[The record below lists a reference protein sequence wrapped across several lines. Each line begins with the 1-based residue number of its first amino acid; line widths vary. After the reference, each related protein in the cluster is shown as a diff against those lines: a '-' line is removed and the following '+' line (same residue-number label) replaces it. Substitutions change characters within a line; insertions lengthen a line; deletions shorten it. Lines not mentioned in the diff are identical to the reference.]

1 MRFRF
6 SAVLVAVTLALLL
19 ATIAV
24 VGIVSYVS
32 GRDSAENLASQVLA
46 QTAERIEDQVQGE
59 LAVALRQ
66 SVLGRTQILE
76 GRVDP
81 HDRASLSGYFLGAIA
96 AYPQL
101 SYLSWSLE
109 ATGDHVT
116 VERER
121 TGVLSVVYLIREP
134 DNRLSYHRYLV
145 GADGSRTEIESV
157 PDKPENDPRPRPYYV
172 AAKQAGAAT
181 WTETYRFFTNRGLRS
196 VPGVTRATPI
206 MKPDGSLLGVL
217 SADFDMFTLSEF
229 LHGLTIGE
237 HGMAFLVELRADG
250 TQQVIA
256 HPDPE
261 LVANTDGT
269 PLAPEH
275 IRDPRVRAFLPAI
288 ARSGAATPNGGA
300 QSIDRAGALM
310 PVALDVD
317 GTRFLGG
324 YRRIDGDRG
333 LHWVVAVALP
343 AADILGPVEKTRRTT
358 ILITIIATIVAVL
371 LVVLVAMQI
380 GGALRRLTRET
391 EAIGRFLLE
400 AKPIVA
406 SNVVEVHQLSTAIED
421 MKRGLRS
428 FQKFV
433 PADLVRRLVQSGR
446 EAVRG
451 GKRETVTMHFSDIA
465 DFTTISEQ
473 LAPEELVELLSEYL
487 SLMSEPILTSGGT
500 IDKYIGDA
508 VMAFWNAPSPVADHA
523 YIACATVLANRA
535 RLAERCTK
543 WVAAGKPALRCRVGL
558 HTGEAVVG
566 NIGSEARLDF
576 TAIGDTVNL
585 ASRLEGLNKT
595 YGTELMISEATYAL
609 VKDRVV
615 VRLLD
620 RVAVKGKAQSI
631 AIYELLGLAGEV
643 DATAAERHTR
653 ALEAYFAQQW
663 DKALEL
669 LGDDPAARLIAER
682 ARAFKVSPPPADWDG
697 VHHMASK

>member
-1 MRFRF
+1 MATPMRFRF

-24 VGIVSYVS
+24 IGIVSYIS
-32 GRDSAENLASQVLA
+32 GRDSAEDLANQVLA

-59 LAVALRQ
+59 LAVAIRQ
-66 SVLGRTQILE
+66 SVLGHTQMLN
-76 GRVDP
+76 GRVDA
-81 HDRASLSGYFLGAIA
+81 HDREAVSGYFLDAIG

-109 ATGDHVT
+109 ATGAHVT
-116 VERER
+116 VERDR
-121 TGVLSVVYLIREP
+121 DGVLSAVYLVREP
-134 DNRLSYHRYLV
+134 DNRLSYHRYAIGPG
-145 GADGSRTEIESV
+145 GARTEIESV

-172 AAKQAGAAT
+172 AAKQANAPT
-181 WTETYRFFTNRGLRS
+181 WTETYRFFTNRGLRT
-196 VPGVTRATPI
+196 VPGVTRATPVI
-206 MKPDGSLLGVL
+206 GPDGVLVGVL
-217 SADFDMFTLSEF
+217 SADFDMYALSEF
-229 LHGLTIGE
+229 LRGLTIGE
-237 HGMAFLVELRADG
+237 HGMAFLVELRSDG

-256 HPDPE
+256 HPDPAM
-261 LVANTDGT
+261 VANADGT
-269 PLAPEH
+269 PLAAEH
-275 IRDPRVRAFLPAI
+275 VRDPRVRAFLPAI
-288 ARSGAATPNGGA
+288 
-300 QSIDRAGALM
+300 DRAARPGTLM
-310 PVALDVD
+310 PVELDVD

-333 LHWVVAVALP
+333 LHWVVAVAMP
-343 AADILGPVEKTRRTT
+343 ASDILGPVEHTRRTT
-358 ILITIIATIVAVL
+358 IEITVVATIVAVL

-433 PADLVRRLVQSGR
+433 PADLVRRLVQSGN
-446 EAVRG
+446 EAVQG
-451 GKRETVTMHFSDIA
+451 GKRETITMHFSDIA

-473 LAPEELVELLSEYL
+473 LAPEALVELLSEYL
-487 SLMSEPILTSGGT
+487 SLMSEPILESGGT

-523 YIACATVLANRA
+523 FVACRTVLASAR
-535 RLAERCTK
+535 RLADRRAV
-543 WVAAGKPALRCRVGL
+543 WIASGKPGLRCRVGI
-558 HTGEAVVG
+558 HTGDAVVG

-585 ASRLEGLNKT
+585 ANRLEGLNKN
-595 YGTELMISEATYAL
+595 YGTELMISEATFAL

-620 RVAVKGKAQSI
+620 RVAVKGKIRGI

-643 DATAAERHTR
+643 DEARVAAAERHTR
-653 ALEAYFAQQW
+653 GLEAYFAQRW
-663 DKALEL
+663 DEAIEL
-669 LGDDPAARLIAER
+669 LQGGEFAAQVIADR
-682 ARAFKVSPPPADWDG
+682 ARAFKLAPPAADWDG
-697 VHHMASK
+697 VHRMTTK